1 MLLSL
6 SMLYYAMLCMMDGW
20 MDGFKLGVGCDIVWT
35 AQVGL
40 YRYLDCNMLG
50 FWADSCWIPR

>member
-1 MLLSL
+1 
-6 SMLYYAMLCMMDGW
+6 

-35 AQVGL
+35 AQVCL

-50 FWADSCWIPR
+50 FGWIPVGSLDT

>member
-6 SMLYYAMLCMMDGW
+6 SMLCMMDGW

>member
-1 MLLSL
+1 MVLSL
-6 SMLYYAMLCMMDGW
+6 SMLCMMDGW

-35 AQVGL
+35 AQVCL

-50 FWADSCWIPR
+50 FGWIPIGSLPGR